1 MTTRNE
7 LLSQS
12 VERLRMAKLDTPE
25 LDARVMLKYALK
37 LSDAELIGCAD
48 KVVSPDGVTT
58 LESMVAR
65 RVRGEP
71 VARIIGHRE
80 FWGLR
85 FELGLDTLV
94 PRPETETLIEA
105 ALAAFGRAA
114 PATILDLGTG
124 TGCLLLAALSE
135 YPEAE
140 GVGIDLAPKAVEVA
154 AANAKRL
161 GLAGRARFL
170 VSDWDAKVDGQ
181 FDLVLSNP
189 PYILKGDIE
198 RLDPE
203 VRLHDP
209 LLALDGGPDGLAA
222 YRKLAAAG
230 ARRLTPDGVL
240 IAELGQ
246 GQEKAVAAIM
256 AGAGLRVDGPACPDL
271 AGIPRALVVRR

>member
-25 LDARVMLKYALK
+25 LDARVLLKYALK
-37 LSDAELIGCAD
+37 LSDAELIASAD
-48 KVVSPDGVTT
+48 NVVSPDGVSA
-58 LESMVAR
+58 LENMITR

-80 FWGLR
+80 FWGLS

-94 PRPETETLIEA
+94 PRPDTETLVEA

-135 YPEAE
+135 YPEAT
-140 GVGIDLAPKAVEVA
+140 GVGVDLAPKAVEVA
-154 AANAKRL
+154 AANAERL
-161 GLAGRARFL
+161 GLSGRARFL
-170 VSDWDAKVDGQ
+170 VSDWDRKVEGA

-189 PYILKGDIE
+189 PYILEGDIE
-198 RLDPE
+198 TLAPE

-222 YRKLAAAG
+222 YRELAAAA
-230 ARRLTPDGVL
+230 ARRLTPEGVL

-246 GQEKAVAAIM
+246 GQEGDVVAIM
-256 AGAGLRVDGPACPDL
+256 EAAGLKADGPARPDL